1 MSLETN
7 LVLAVILIGLIILIV
22 TGLGI
27 LTVAIFGIKQG
38 QTPLIIPGEQNAET
52 VKFVTDLLP
61 IVIPKPS
68 DPLQYTKIIA
78 SIPTRTSTSINVNTN
93 EQIIGLDGT
102 NLLFSKISLI
112 SFWVII
118 TIGLLYISYNIL
130 FGF

>member
-1 MSLETN
+1 MSLEEKI
-7 LVLAVILIGLIILIV
+7 VLAVILIGLIILIV

-38 QTPLIIPGEQNAET
+38 QTPLIIPGEQDAET

-61 IVIPKPS
+61 VVIPKPA

-78 SIPTRTSTSINVNTN
+78 SIPTRTATSINVNN
-93 EQIIGLDGT
+93 DQQIISLDGT
-102 NLLFSKISLI
+102 NLLVSKIALI

-118 TIGLLYISYNIL
+118 TIGLLYISYSIL